1 MIHYDDL
8 NKSLKNRVKQYIP
21 DPLRK
26 LAHPRRF
33 HAFSIGTPK
42 SGTTSVA
49 GLLDK
54 NFRASHEPERVQII
68 HLINDHYNKRI
79 SDEQYVKWLQQRDR
93 RVWLELESNC
103 FLGYRYDLL
112 LRAFPKVKYV
122 LSVRDP
128 VSWLDSM
135 MNHTINYPPKSEEV
149 IKFWHGIFFK
159 PEQFPHS
166 SHDSILKEHEV
177 YSVEAYLNYWA
188 TSVSSA
194 LDTIPNEQLLVINT
208 KNLIDNKHKLAEFL
222 GFSAESLDTQSGHL
236 NKAPSKYHLLDKIDK
251 TYVES
256 IYQKYCADVVKRLEQ
271 FS

>member
-8 NKSLKNRVKQYIP
+8 NNSLKNRLKQYVP
-21 DPLRK
+21 NSLRK
-26 LAHPRRF
+26 LFHSRRF

-54 NFRASHEPERVQII
+54 NFRASHEPERVQLI
-68 HLINDHYNKRI
+68 HLINDHYNKKV
-79 SDEQYVKWLQQRDR
+79 SDEQYVNWLQLRDR

-112 LRAFPKVKYV
+112 LRAFPNVKYV

-128 VSWLDSM
+128 ISWLDSM

-149 IKFWHGIFFK
+149 IKYWHGIFFR

-166 SHDSILKEHEV
+166 NHDNILSEHSV

-188 TSVSSA
+188 HSVSSA
-194 LDTIPNEQLLVINT
+194 LDTIPPKQLLVINT
-208 KNLIDNKHKLAEFL
+208 KQLINNKHKLAQFL
-222 GFSAESLDTQSGHL
+222 GFSDDLIDDQSGHL
-236 NKAPSKYHLLDKIDK
+236 NKAPNKYHLLDKIDK
-251 TYVES
+251 AYVEEV
-256 IYQKYCADVVKRLEQ
+256 YQKYCAGVVNKLDK
-271 FS
+271 FA